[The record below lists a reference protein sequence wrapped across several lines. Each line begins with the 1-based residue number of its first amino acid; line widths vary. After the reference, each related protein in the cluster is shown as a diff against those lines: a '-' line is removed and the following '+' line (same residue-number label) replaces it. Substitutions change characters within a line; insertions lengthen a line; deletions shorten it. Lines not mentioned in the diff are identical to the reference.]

1 MPLHSSATDH
11 IRDLGDYVS
20 ASPSSFHAVHEAA
33 RRLDE
38 AGFSELS
45 ELEEWEEGAGRYYVV
60 RDGAL
65 IAWVTPEGAG
75 PTTGFNI
82 LGAHTDSPSFKLKPR
97 PTMIRP

>member
-1 MPLHSSATDH
+1 MPLHATAADH

-38 AGFSELS
+38 AGFTGLDELAT
-45 ELEEWEEGAGRYYVV
+45 WDAAAGRFYVI

-65 IAWVTPEGAG
+65 IAWVTPESAG
-75 PTTGFNI
+75 PTTG
-82 LGAHTDSPSFKLKPR
+82 
-97 PTMIRP
+97 